1 MADVNQPAPRWLAI
15 LVILVIAGGLAA
27 WEIYMAR
34 SPQDTG
40 VREVAVVLTEDGP
53 FPDVLYVEEG
63 VHYRIA
69 VASMAG
75 EHTLTGVTP
84 AQGGR
89 GAEAAARDVTV
100 RPGQVVWLEAPPA
113 SLRDGSRLGGVGP
126 VIERVDRLSTLTAL
140 GIVYPVAIIATDE
153 GMVPSQVRL
162 AEGSRAWVAGVSLG
176 DRRILNIAGTN
187 IKLFV
192 WPDQLLERSVD
203 TPAPGTYKVVCE
215 EGCDDGWNGAVRI
228 EVADMPIPWVESRDT
243 DAAAQVNRRAPDFAV
258 YDLEGRVVQLSDFRG
273 EKPVFINFWATWC
286 PPCMREMP
294 EMQRLY
300 AARGDEFEILAVNFL
315 EHRPQVI
322 PWVEEYGLEF
332 PILMDVTGEVSSR
345 YGVWSYPTSVFIDK
359 DGIVRGRFV
368 GELSYQMMEDF
379 VDAISEYKAGDT

>member
-1 MADVNQPAPRWLAI
+1 
-15 LVILVIAGGLAA
+15 
-27 WEIYMAR
+27 
-34 SPQDTG
+34 
-40 VREVAVVLTEDGP
+40 
-53 FPDVLYVEEG
+53 
-63 VHYRIA
+63 
-69 VASMAG
+69 
-75 EHTLTGVTP
+75 
-84 AQGGR
+84 
-89 GAEAAARDVTV
+89 
-100 RPGQVVWLEAPPA
+100 
-113 SLRDGSRLGGVGP
+113 
-126 VIERVDRLSTLTAL
+126 
-140 GIVYPVAIIATDE
+140 
-153 GMVPSQVRL
+153 
-162 AEGSRAWVAGVSLG
+162 
-176 DRRILNIAGTN
+176 
-187 IKLFV
+187 
-192 WPDQLLERSVD
+192 
-203 TPAPGTYKVVCE
+203 
-215 EGCDDGWNGAVRI
+215 
-228 EVADMPIPWVESRDT
+228 
-243 DAAAQVNRRAPDFAV
+243 
-258 YDLEGRVVQLSDFRG
+258 VQLSDFRG